1 MSQDKLP
8 VSEAKSFSDMNA
20 SEKLAHL
27 GKVVLF
33 LASFGFAYPNIFS
46 E

>member
-8 VSEAKSFSDMNA
+8 VSAPKLFSDMNA
-20 SEKLAHL
+20 GEKLAHL
-27 GKVVLF
+27 GKIVVF
-33 LASFGFAYPNIFS
+33 LATFGFAYPNIFS